1 MEEEFFPETNCN
13 IPTAYGNLR
22 ILELV
27 LKCNNFKSNRRHFLQ
42 INVTAMG
49 TRVVPT
55 HANLFM
61 THFDERYIYI

>member
-13 IPTAYGNLR
+13 ILTAYGNLR

-55 HANLFM
+55 YANLFM